1 MISTKRIR
9 SFSILF
15 LSLITSLLITPALAK
30 TRAAFYAE
38 KPSRTDSILNEYG
51 EDGQCVE
58 IGSGSA
64 TDGGISNS
72 GNNGASWEPSLA
84 ISPDGMPLVAWYGSS
99 GSNPE
104 IYIRRWD
111 GTSWV
116 EMGSGSASGGG
127 ISNTGNYSENP
138 SLAIGGDG
146 IPVVAWPEDTTEDN
160 EIYIRRWDGTS
171 WVEMG
176 SGSASGGGISN
187 NDGPS
192 SSPSLAIGPDGKPV
206 VAWVDQSYPHE
217 IYVRRWDGA
226 SWVEIGSGSASGGGI
241 SDTDGNSFGPSLAI
255 APDGNPIVAWADG
268 SGSDF
273 GYPEIYV
280 RRWDGTSWVEM
291 GSGSA
296 SGGGISDNFVRSLYP
311 SLAIGA
317 TGMPVVAWADDS
329 AGNYQIYVRRWDG
342 TSWVEMGSGSASG
355 GGISD
360 SNGSSFEP
368 SLAIDP
374 DGTPVIAWADDSSD
388 IVQIYVRR
396 WDGTSWVEMGS
407 GSASGGGISNTDGES
422 FSTSLAISSE
432 GTAIIAWR
440 DDSSGRLE
448 IYVRRWQFGHQ
459 LFLPAVLHSK

>member
-1 MISTKRIR
+1 MIATKRIR

-51 EDGQCVE
+51 EDGQWVE

-72 GNNGASWEPSLA
+72 GKNGASWEPSLA

-104 IYIRRWD
+104 IYI
-111 GTSWV
+111 
-116 EMGSGSASGGG
+116 
-127 ISNTGNYSENP
+127 
-138 SLAIGGDG
+138 
-146 IPVVAWPEDTTEDN
+146 
-160 EIYIRRWDGTS
+160 
-171 WVEMG
+171 
-176 SGSASGGGISN
+176 
-187 NDGPS
+187 
-192 SSPSLAIGPDGKPV
+192 
-206 VAWVDQSYPHE
+206 
-217 IYVRRWDGA
+217 
-226 SWVEIGSGSASGGGI
+226 
-241 SDTDGNSFGPSLAI
+241 
-255 APDGNPIVAWADG
+255 
-268 SGSDF
+268 
-273 GYPEIYV
+273 
-280 RRWDGTSWVEM
+280 
-291 GSGSA
+291 
-296 SGGGISDNFVRSLYP
+296 
-311 SLAIGA
+311 
-317 TGMPVVAWADDS
+317 
-329 AGNYQIYVRRWDG
+329 RRWDG